1 MPRHIN
7 PDVERRIVLA
17 ARKLWHK
24 GGEKSLSMR
33 AVAQAAGTNTPAVYR
48 RFRNRAEILGA
59 LVELYQKELSAV
71 LEPCRS
77 LQEMAA
83 CYLQFAL
90 RRPKEYTLLMSGP
103 MVRRIE
109 SRPNLNLALH
119 RCAEW
124 FGGRP
129 DDYFTLVHA
138 MVSLIHGHAMLK
150 ISGYEPWA
158 TAKESQAALHKALDI
173 LVANQAKFREGSAQ

>member
-1 MPRHIN
+1 MPRHVD
-7 PDVERRIVLA
+7 PEVERRIVLA

-33 AVAQAAGTNTPAVYR
+33 AVARVAGTNTPAVYR

-59 LVELYQKELSAV
+59 LVELYQKELFDA

-77 LQEMAA
+77 LQDMGQ

-90 RRPKEYTLLMSGP
+90 RYPKEYMLLMSAP
-103 MVRRIE
+103 RARQLE
-109 SRPNLNLALH
+109 ERPNLNLALY

-129 DDYFTLVHA
+129 EQHLPLVHA
-138 MVSLIHGHAMLK
+138 MVSLLHGHVMLK
-150 ISGYEPWA
+150 ISGYEPWT
-158 TAKESQAALHKALDI
+158 TAEELQAAVDKAADI
-173 LVANQAKFREGSAQ
+173 LVANQAKFRK

>member
-1 MPRHIN
+1 MPRHVD

-33 AVAQAAGTNTPAVYR
+33 AVARAAGTNTPAVYR
-48 RFRNRAEILGA
+48 RFRNRADILGA
-59 LVELYQKELSAV
+59 LVELYQKELFGA

-77 LQEMAA
+77 LQEMAH

-90 RRPKEYTLLMSGP
+90 RHPKEYALLMSAP
-103 MVRRIE
+103 TARRIQG
-109 SRPNLNLALH
+109 RPNLNLAIQ

-129 DDYFTLVHA
+129 EQYLPLVHA
-138 MVSLIHGHAMLK
+138 MVSLIHGHAMLE
-150 ISGYEPWA
+150 ISGYEPW
-158 TAKESQAALHKALDI
+158 TTVEESQAALDQALNI
-173 LVANQAKFREGSAQ
+173 LAANQDKFRK

>member
-1 MPRHIN
+1 MPRHVD

-33 AVAQAAGTNTPAVYR
+33 AVALAAGTNTPAVYR
-48 RFRNRAEILGA
+48 RFRNRADILRA
-59 LVELYQKELSAV
+59 LVELYQKELFDA

-77 LQEMAA
+77 LQEMGE

-90 RRPKEYTLLMSGP
+90 RSPKEYMLLMSAQPG
-103 MVRRIE
+103 RRRVD
-109 SRPNLNLALH
+109 RPNLNLALH
-119 RCAEW
+119 RCAQW

-129 DDYFTLVHA
+129 EQYVPLVHA
-138 MVSLIHGHAMLK
+138 MVSLLHGHVMLK
-150 ISGYEPWA
+150 ISGYEPW
-158 TAKESQAALHKALDI
+158 TTVDDLQQAVDKASDI
-173 LVANQAKFREGSAQ
+173 LVANQAKFQK

>member
-1 MPRHIN
+1 MPRHVD

-33 AVAQAAGTNTPAVYR
+33 AVARAAGTNTPAVYR
-48 RFRNRAEILGA
+48 RFRNRADILGA
-59 LVELYQKELSAV
+59 LVELYQKELFDV

-77 LQEMAA
+77 VQEMAK

-90 RRPKEYTLLMSGP
+90 RRPKEYTLLMSAQTA
-103 MVRRIE
+103 RRVE
-109 SRPNLNLALH
+109 GRPNLNLALH

-129 DDYFTLVHA
+129 EQYLPLVHA
-138 MVSLIHGHAMLK
+138 MVSLIHGHVMLK
-150 ISGYEPWA
+150 ISGYGAWTTEE
-158 TAKESQAALHKALDI
+158 ESQAALDRGLDI
-173 LVANQAKFREGSAQ
+173 LAANEDKFRN

>member
-1 MPRHIN
+1 MPRHVD

-48 RFRNRAEILGA
+48 RFRNRADILGT
-59 LVELYQKELSAV
+59 LVELYQKELFDA
-71 LEPCRS
+71 LEPCRA
-77 LQEMAA
+77 LQEMAH

-90 RRPKEYTLLMSGP
+90 RHPKEYTLLMASPTARG
-103 MVRRIE
+103 IE
-109 SRPNLNLALH
+109 GRPNLNLALH
-119 RCAEW
+119 RCAQW

-129 DDYFTLVHA
+129 EQYLPLVHA
-138 MVSLIHGHAMLK
+138 IVSLIHGHAMLK

-158 TAKESQAALHKALDI
+158 TAAESQAALDKALDI
-173 LVANQAKFREGSAQ
+173 LVANQGQFQK

>member
-1 MPRHIN
+1 MPRHVD

-33 AVAQAAGTNTPAVYR
+33 AVARAAGTNTPAVYR
-48 RFRNRAEILGA
+48 RFRNRADILGA
-59 LVELYQKELSAV
+59 LVEQYQKELFDA

-77 LQEMAA
+77 LQEMAQ
-83 CYLQFAL
+83 CYLQFAV
-90 RRPKEYTLLMSGP
+90 RHPKEYTLLMSAP
-103 MVRRIE
+103 TARRIE
-109 SRPNLNLALH
+109 GRPNLKLALH
-119 RCAEW
+119 RCAQW

-129 DDYFTLVHA
+129 EQYLPLVHA
-138 MVSLIHGHAMLK
+138 IVSLIHGHAMLK

-158 TAKESQAALHKALDI
+158 TAQDSQAALDKALDI
-173 LVANQAKFREGSAQ
+173 LAANQGQFRT

>member
-33 AVAQAAGTNTPAVYR
+33 AVARAAGTNTPAVYR

-59 LVELYQKELSAV
+59 LVELYQKELFDA
-71 LEPCRS
+71 LEPCHS
-77 LQEMAA
+77 LQEMAQ
-83 CYLQFAL
+83 CYLQFAM
-90 RRPKEYTLLMSGP
+90 RRPKEYALLMSGP
-103 MVRRIE
+103 TTRRIE
-109 SRPNLNLALH
+109 GRPNLNLALH

-129 DDYFTLVHA
+129 NEYLPLVHA
-138 MVSLIHGHAMLK
+138 MISLIHGHAMLN
-150 ISGYEPWA
+150 ISDYEPWT
-158 TAKESQAALHKALDI
+158 TAEESQAALHQALDI
-173 LVANQAKFREGSAQ
+173 LVANQAKFRAGSAR